1 MAGHNKWTQIK
12 RQKGASDAKR
22 SQMFGKLSRM
32 ISSQV
37 KVAKGDRNA
46 ALVRAAIEKAR
57 AADMPVETIERAI
70 SKATE
75 QKDLETI
82 VYEAYGPGG
91 TGMVIEVM
99 TDSRNRAAQEVR
111 HALTKNGFA
120 LGAIGSVMWGFEKK
134 DGELAP
140 TMHIPLSDED
150 SELLEKLVDD
160 LEALDDVQEIITN
173 AE

>member
-22 SQMFGKLSRM
+22 SQLFSKLSRM

-37 KVAKGDRNA
+37 KVANGDRNA
-46 ALVRAAIEKAR
+46 LLVRQAIEKAK
-57 AADMPVETIERAI
+57 AADMPVDTIERAI

-75 QKDLETI
+75 SKEMESIT
-82 VYEAYGPGG
+82 YEAYGPGG
-91 TGMVIEVM
+91 AGMIIEVL

-111 HALTKNGFA
+111 HILTKNGFA
-120 LGAIGSVMWGFEKK
+120 LGAIGSVMWAFQKEN
-134 DGELAP
+134 GELAP
-140 TMHIPLSDED
+140 TTTVPLSEED
-150 SELLEKLVDD
+150 SNSLSALIDELENN
-160 LEALDDVQEIITN
+160 EDVQEVITN

>member
-32 ISSQV
+32 ISAQV
-37 KVAKGDRNA
+37 KVANGDRNA
-46 ALVRAAIEKAR
+46 ALVRTAIEKAR
-57 AADMPVETIERAI
+57 AADMPVDTIERAI

-75 QKDLETI
+75 AKAMETI

-91 TGMVIEVM
+91 AGMIIEAL
-99 TDSRNRAAQEVR
+99 TDSRNRAAQEIR
-111 HALTKNGFA
+111 HILSKHGYA
-120 LGAIGSVMWGFEKK
+120 LGAIGSVMWGFQKV

-140 TMHIPLSDED
+140 TMYVPLSDED
-150 SELLEKLVDD
+150 AELLEKLTDE
-160 LEALDDVQEIITN
+160 LEANEEVQEVITN